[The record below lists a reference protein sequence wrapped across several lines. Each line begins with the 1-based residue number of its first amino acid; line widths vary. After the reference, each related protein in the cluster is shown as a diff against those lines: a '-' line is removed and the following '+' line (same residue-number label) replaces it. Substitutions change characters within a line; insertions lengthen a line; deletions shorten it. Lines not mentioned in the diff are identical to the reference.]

1 MWSFDYVTMSSEVS
15 LMKPMSFFVDTKFI
29 LPAVFAGCAAL
40 CGCKAERSIEFEP
53 NMVFAK
59 SIEIQ
64 SGYPMQTALSQ
75 TQVALKRLFGT
86 PTDPQLPELLKSS
99 DYADLISLDRV
110 KAAGHVESKVGLYE
124 KHCATCHGVVG
135 NGRGTTAALLD
146 PYPRDYR
153 AGKFKFKST
162 PRGSKPLRE
171 DLEYVISHGI
181 DSTSMKAIPELKPD
195 DVKVLVDYVIYL
207 SIRGEL
213 ERNLLRQAEE
223 IDFEAGDSL
232 FDVAL
237 ESASETEKKEKFKE
251 QLTNLEDT
259 LTEICESWLEAGDRI
274 KDVPEV
280 PEGIPVPATRAEV
293 LAAKQSP
300 EDSPLKKSIERGY
313 EVFRTEAAACGKCH
327 GKEGYGDGTNID
339 YDDWTK
345 EWTMRIGIEPTDEQ
359 AQIPL
364 VARGALPPRRILAR
378 DFRIGLFRGGS
389 EPERIYRR
397 IAEGIDGTPMPAAAI
412 PTEDIWHLVNFVRSF
427 DSPPEQEPEQEPKA
441 TAAATK

>member
-1 MWSFDYVTMSSEVS
+1 MPKFSEVS
-15 LMKPMSFFVDTKFI
+15 LMKPKSFLVHTKVV
-29 LPAVFAGCAAL
+29 LPVLLAGCGAL
-40 CGCKAERSIEFEP
+40 LGCKAERAIEFEP

-59 SIEIQ
+59 GIEIQ

-86 PTDPQLPELLKSS
+86 PTDPQLPELLKSA
-99 DYADLISLDRV
+99 DYTDLISLERI
-110 KAAGHVESKVGLYE
+110 KAAGHIEGKVGLYE

-162 PRGSKPLRE
+162 PRSTKPLRE
-171 DLEYVISHGI
+171 DLEYVIGHGI
-181 DSTSMKAIPELKPD
+181 DGTSMKAIPELKGD
-195 DVKVLVDYVIYL
+195 DVKVLTDYVIYL

-213 ERNLLRQAEE
+213 ERNLLRQAED
-223 IDFEAGDSL
+223 IDFEAGESL
-232 FDVAL
+232 FDVSL
-237 ESASETEKKEKFKE
+237 ETSTDSEKKEAFKE
-251 QLTNLEDT
+251 QLTNVEDT
-259 LTEICESWLEAGDRI
+259 LTEICESWLEAEDRV
-274 KDVPEV
+274 KDIPEV

-293 LAAKQSP
+293 LAAKQSS
-300 EDSPLKKSIERGY
+300 EDSPLKKSIERGGV
-313 EVFRTEAAACGKCH
+313 VFRTEAAACGKCH
-327 GKEGYGDGTNID
+327 GKDGYGDGVNVD

-345 EWTMRIGIEPTDEQ
+345 EWTMRIGIEPTDEE

-378 DFRIGLFRGGS
+378 DFRLGLFRGGS
-389 EPERIYRR
+389 EPEKIYRR

-412 PTEDIWHLVNFVRSF
+412 PPEDIWHLVNFVRSF
-427 DSPPEQEPEQEPKA
+427 DSPPESAEPAPV
-441 TAAATK
+441 TK

>member
-1 MWSFDYVTMSSEVS
+1 MLSSEVHY
-15 LMKPMSFFVDTKFI
+15 MKPKSISVQNKFT
-29 LPAVFAGCAAL
+29 LPCMLAGCLAM
-40 CGCKAERSIEFEP
+40 CGCKAERVVEFEP

-64 SGYPMQTALSQ
+64 SGYPMQTALNQ
-75 TQVALKRLFGT
+75 TQVALHRLFGT
-86 PTDPQLPELLKSS
+86 PTDPQLPELLKSA
-99 DYADLISLDRV
+99 DYADLLSLENI
-110 KAAGHVESKVGLYE
+110 KAAGHVEGKVGLYE

-171 DLEYVISHGI
+171 DLEYVIGHGI
-181 DSTSMKAIPELKPD
+181 DGTSMKAIPELKEND
-195 DVKVLVDYVIYL
+195 IKVLTDYVIYL

-213 ERNLLRQAEE
+213 ERNLLRQAED
-223 IDFEAGDSL
+223 IDFEAGESL
-232 FDVAL
+232 FDVSL
-237 ESASETEKKEKFKE
+237 ESSSDAEKKEMFKE
-251 QLTNLEDT
+251 QLANVDDT
-259 LTEICESWLEAGDRI
+259 LTDICESWLEAGERV
-274 KDVPEV
+274 KEV
-280 PEGIPVPATRAEV
+280 AAIPEGVPVPATRAEL

-300 EDSPLKKSIERGY
+300 DDSPLKKSIARGY

-327 GKEGYGDGTNID
+327 GKEGYGDGTNVD

-345 EWTMRIGIEPTDEQ
+345 EWTIRIGIEPTDEK

-364 VARGALPPRRILAR
+364 VARGALPPRRTLAR
-378 DFRIGLFRGGS
+378 DFRLGLFRGGS

-427 DSPPEQEPEQEPKA
+427 DSPPEQEGDAPA
-441 TAAATK
+441 TVAK

>member
-1 MWSFDYVTMSSEVS
+1 
-15 LMKPMSFFVDTKFI
+15 MKPMKFLVI
-29 LPAVFAGCAAL
+29 APMMLVGYAAV

-64 SGYPMQTALSQ
+64 SGSPMQKGLDE
-75 TQVALKRLFGT
+75 TQVVLKRLFGT
-86 PTDPQLPELLKSS
+86 PTDAQLPELLQSA
-99 DYADLISLDRV
+99 DYADLISLERV
-110 KAAGHVESKVGLYE
+110 KAAGHMEGKVGLYE

-153 AGKFKFKST
+153 AGKFKYKST
-162 PRGSKPLRE
+162 PRGVKPLRD
-171 DLEYVISHGI
+171 DLAYVISHGI
-181 DSTSMKAIPELKPD
+181 DGTSMKAIPELKAD
-195 DVKVLVDYVIYL
+195 DVKALTDYVIYL

-223 IDFEAGDSL
+223 IDFEAGESL
-232 FDVAL
+232 FDVTL
-237 ESASETEKKEKFKE
+237 EASADAEKKKTFEE
-251 QLTNLEDT
+251 QLSNVQET
-259 LTEICESWLEAGDRI
+259 LTDICESWLETEDRVKAI
-274 KDVPEV
+274 PAI

-293 LAAKQSP
+293 LAAKLSP
-300 EDSPLKKSIERGY
+300 DDSPLKKSIERGG

-345 EWTMRIGIEPTDEQ
+345 EWTTRIGIEPTDEKS
-359 AQIPL
+359 QIPL

-378 DFRIGLFRGGS
+378 DFRLGLFRGGS

-397 IAEGIDGTPMPAAAI
+397 IAEGIDGTPMPAAAV
-412 PTEDIWHLVNFVRSF
+412 PMEDIWHLVNFVRSF
-427 DSPPEQEPEQEPKA
+427 DSPPDPEGEVIALTPK
-441 TAAATK
+441 

>member
-1 MWSFDYVTMSSEVS
+1 MFSEVS
-15 LMKPMSFFVDTKFI
+15 LMKPMKF
-29 LPAVFAGCAAL
+29 LVVLRALLVGCVAC

-59 SIEIQ
+59 GIEIQ

-75 TQVALKRLFGT
+75 SQIALKRLFGT
-86 PTDPQLPELLKSS
+86 PTDPQLPDLLKSE
-99 DYADLISLDRV
+99 DYSDLISFERV
-110 KAAGHVESKVGLYE
+110 KAAGHIEGKIGLYE

-153 AGKFKFKST
+153 AGKFKFKTT
-162 PRGSKPLRE
+162 PRGIKPLRK
-171 DLEYVISHGI
+171 DLEYVIGHGI
-181 DSTSMKAIPELKPD
+181 DGTSMKAIPELKAD
-195 DVKVLVDYVIYL
+195 DVKVLTDYVIYL

-213 ERNLLRQAEE
+213 ERNLLRQAED
-223 IDFEAGDSL
+223 IDFEAGERL
-232 FDVAL
+232 FDVTL
-237 ESASETEKKEKFKE
+237 ETSTDSEKREMFKV
-251 QLTNLEDT
+251 QLTNVEDT
-259 LTEICESWLEAGDRI
+259 LIEICESWLEAEDRI
-274 KDVPEV
+274 KDLPAI
-280 PEGIPVPATRAEV
+280 PEGLPVPATRAEV

-300 EDSPLKKSIERGY
+300 DESPLKKSIERGG

-327 GKEGYGDGTNID
+327 GKEGYGNGVNVD

-345 EWTMRIGIEPTDEQ
+345 DWTMRIGIEPTDEKS
-359 AQIPL
+359 QIPL

-378 DFRIGLFRGGS
+378 DFRLGLFRGGS

-412 PTEDIWHLVNFVRSF
+412 PPEDIWHLVNYVRSF
-427 DSPPEQEPEQEPKA
+427 DSPPEASDIALAPK
-441 TAAATK
+441 

>member
-1 MWSFDYVTMSSEVS
+1 MSWQSSLKSSELAANPKSNEVR
-15 LMKPMSFFVDTKFI
+15 LMKLKS
-29 LPAVFAGCAAL
+29 PAVYKRSVLATLVIGCASMV
-40 CGCKAERSIEFEP
+40 GCREQRPVEFEP

-59 SIEIQ
+59 SIEIS

-75 TQVALKRLFGT
+75 TQDALHRMFGT
-86 PTDPQLPELLKSS
+86 PTEPQLPELLKSE

-110 KAAGHVESKVGLYE
+110 KAAGHVADGVGLYE

-162 PRGSKPLRE
+162 PRSVKPLRE
-171 DLEYVISHGI
+171 DLEYVIRRGI
-181 DSTSMKAIPELKPD
+181 DGTSMKAIPELKD
-195 DVKVLVDYVIYL
+195 EDIKVLVDYVIYL

-223 IDFEAGDSL
+223 IDFEGGETL

-237 ESASETEKKEKFKE
+237 EKTKPETFKE
-251 QLTNLEDT
+251 QLTNVEDT
-259 LTEICESWLEAGDRI
+259 LAEIGDSWLEAVDRV
-274 KDVPEV
+274 KDMPEP
-280 PEGIPVPATRAEV
+280 PEDIPVPATREEV

-300 EDSPLKKSIERGY
+300 EDSPLKKSIARGS
-313 EVFRTEAAACGKCH
+313 EVFRSEMAACGKCH
-327 GKEGYGDGTNID
+327 GLEGYGDGKNID

-345 EWTMRIGIEPTDEQ
+345 EWTLRIGIEPTDEE

-364 VARGALPPRRILAR
+364 VARGALPPRRIMAR
-378 DFRIGLFRGGS
+378 DFRLGLFRGGS

-412 PTEDIWHLVNFVRSF
+412 PQEDIWHLVNYVRSLEA
-427 DSPPEQEPEQEPKA
+427 PPEPDGTE
-441 TAAATK
+441 TASKSN

>member
-1 MWSFDYVTMSSEVS
+1 
-15 LMKPMSFFVDTKFI
+15 MKPKNIFVNAKFI
-29 LPAVFAGCAAL
+29 LPAMLIGGVAL
-40 CGCKAERSIEFEP
+40 SGCKAERAIEFEP

-59 SIEIQ
+59 GIEIQ
-64 SGYPMQTALSQ
+64 SGYPMQKALSQ
-75 TQVALKRLFGT
+75 TQDALKGLFGS
-86 PTDPQLPELLKSS
+86 PTDPQMPEILKST

-110 KAAGHVESKVGLYE
+110 KAAGHVEGKVGLYE

-171 DLEYVISHGI
+171 DLEYVIGHGI
-181 DSTSMKAIPELKPD
+181 EGTSMKAIPELKPD
-195 DVKVLVDYVIYL
+195 DVKVLTDYVIYL

-223 IDFEAGDSL
+223 IDFESGDSL
-232 FDVAL
+232 FDLSLA
-237 ESASETEKKEKFKE
+237 SSSETEKKDKFKE
-251 QLTNLEDT
+251 QSTNVDDT
-259 LTEICESWLEAGDRI
+259 LAEICESWLEAGDRV
-274 KDVPEV
+274 KDIPEI

-293 LAAKQSP
+293 LAAKQSS
-300 EDSPLKKSIERGY
+300 EDSPLKKSIARGY

-327 GKEGYGDGTNID
+327 GKEGYGDGTNVD

-345 EWTMRIGIEPTDEQ
+345 EWTTRIGIEPTDEQ
-359 AQIPL
+359 SQIPL

-378 DFRIGLFRGGS
+378 DFRLGLFRGGS

-397 IAEGIDGTPMPAAAI
+397 IAEGIDGTPMPAASI
-412 PTEDIWHLVNFVRSF
+412 PVEDIWHLVNFVRSF
-427 DSPPEQEPEQEPKA
+427 DSPPELEAETPVPASK
-441 TAAATK
+441 